1 MLPALLFAA
10 FWVVLGLGLFLVA
23 VRGGPGGVRAA
34 LQTQRSGG
42 RLALNVSFLVAYV
55 GFGVALPVVF
65 LTGNHANASAQFAGL
80 KLTAAEKSGREL
92 FGQNCGICHTLMAS
106 NSVGKVGP
114 DLDQIQ
120 PSESLTLH
128 TINNGCLQNASAAT
142 GTSNQTCLGQ
152 GTMPAQILQGKQA
165 QDVAQFVARVA
176 GKT

>member
-34 LQTQRSGG
+34 LQTQRGGG
-42 RLALNVSFLVAYV
+42 RRALNVSIVVAYV
-55 GFGVALPVVF
+55 GFGVLLPVVF
-65 LTGNHANASAQFAGL
+65 LTGNHANANAQFHGL

-92 FGQNCGICHTLMAS
+92 FGQKCGICHTLQAA

-120 PSESLTLH
+120 PSEALTLH
-128 TINNGCLQNASAAT
+128 TINNGCLQNPSPSQ
-142 GTSNQTCLGQ
+142 SNQTCLGQ
-152 GTMPAQILQGKQA
+152 GTMPGAIIQGKQA

-176 GKT
+176 GKG

>member
-10 FWVVLGLGLFLVA
+10 FWVVLGLGLFLIA

-34 LQTQRSGG
+34 LQTQRREG
-42 RLALNVSFLVAYV
+42 RNALNVSFVVAYI
-55 GFGVALPVVF
+55 GFGVALPIVF

-80 KLTAAEKSGREL
+80 KLTAAEKSGRQL
-92 FGQNCGICHTLMAS
+92 FGQHCGVCHTLQAS

-128 TINNGCLQNASAAT
+128 TINNGCLQNPSQAE
-142 GTSNQTCLGQ
+142 SNQTCLGL
-152 GTMPAQILQGKQA
+152 GTMPAAIVQGKQA

-176 GKT
+176 GKG

>member
-10 FWVVLGLGLFLVA
+10 FWVVLGLGLFLIA
-23 VRGGPGGVRAA
+23 IRGGPGGVRAA

-42 RLALNVSFLVAYV
+42 RRVLNASFLVAYI
-55 GFGVALPVVF
+55 GFGVVLPVVF
-65 LTGNHANASAQFAGL
+65 LTGNHSNASAQFAGL

-92 FGQNCGICHTLMAS
+92 FGQHCGICHTLQAA

-128 TINNGCLQNASAAT
+128 TINNGCLQNPSKAES
-142 GTSNQTCLGQ
+142 SETCLGQ
-152 GTMPAQILQGKQA
+152 GTMPASILQGKQA

-176 GKT
+176 GKG

>member
-23 VRGGPGGVRAA
+23 IRGGPGGVRAA

-42 RLALNVSFLVAYV
+42 RQALNVSFLVAYI
-55 GFGVALPVVF
+55 GFGVALPIVF
-65 LTGNHANASAQFAGL
+65 LTGNHANASAQFSGL
-80 KLTAAEKSGREL
+80 KLTAAEKTGREL
-92 FGQNCGICHTLMAS
+92 FGQHCGICHTLQAS
-106 NSVGKVGP
+106 NSAGKVGP

-128 TINNGCLQNASAAT
+128 TINNGCLQHPSSAE
-142 GTSNQTCLGQ
+142 NNETCLGQ
-152 GTMPAQILQGKQA
+152 GTMPAAIVQGKQA

-176 GKT
+176 GKG

>member
-10 FWVVLGLGLFLVA
+10 FWVVLGLGLFLIA
-23 VRGGPGGVRAA
+23 IRGGPGGVRAA

-42 RLALNVSFLVAYV
+42 RRALNVSFLVAYV
-55 GFGVALPVVF
+55 GFGVVLPVVF
-65 LTGNHANASAQFAGL
+65 LTGNHSKASAQFAGL

-92 FGQNCGICHTLMAS
+92 FGQRCGICHTLAAA
-106 NSVGKVGP
+106 NAVGKVGP

-128 TINNGCLQNASAAT
+128 TIKYGCLQKPSSAET
-142 GTSNQTCLGQ
+142 NETCLGQ
-152 GTMPAQILQGKQA
+152 GTMPPTIVQGKQA

-176 GKT
+176 GKS

>member
-23 VRGGPGGVRAA
+23 IRGGPGGVRGA

-42 RLALNVSFLVAYV
+42 RRALNVSFVVAYL
-55 GFGVALPVVF
+55 GFGVLLPVAI
-65 LTGNHANASAQFAGL
+65 LTGNHANANAQYSGL
-80 KLTAAEKSGREL
+80 KLTAAEKTGREL
-92 FGQNCGICHTLMAS
+92 FGQHCGICHTFAAA

-120 PSESLTLH
+120 PSESLTLR
-128 TINNGCLQNASAAT
+128 TINNGCLQNPSSSQ
-142 GTSNQTCLGQ
+142 SNQTCLGQ
-152 GTMPAQILQGKQA
+152 GTMPAAILQGKQA

-176 GKT
+176 GKS